1 MRKGVSMKR
10 DVLVT
15 SLVKQKPVQTPVVD
29 RSADGLA
36 RLEHLESQ
44 MAKLSELVRE
54 HAEDVD
60 RLVRIVAEDRD
71 VIRRQLLRK
80 HQEQVRV
87 RKHLPDSNSKEGLD
101 FYHGAEKFRELRSRI
116 VQTLNVPIEAPWRQ
130 SNYPLA
136 CERSDRFKRSLV
148 CTSSALH

>member
-1 MRKGVSMKR
+1 MKR

-15 SLVKQKPVQTPVVD
+15 SLVKQKSALKSVQKAAQKPTV
-29 RSADGLA
+29 GLSKDTLW
-36 RLEHLESQ
+36 RLDHLEHQ

-87 RKHLPDSNSKEGLD
+87 RKHLRDSN
-101 FYHGAEKFRELRSRI
+101 A
-116 VQTLNVPIEAPWRQ
+116 
-130 SNYPLA
+130 
-136 CERSDRFKRSLV
+136 
-148 CTSSALH
+148 

>member
-1 MRKGVSMKR
+1 MKR

-15 SLVKQKPVQTPVVD
+15 SLVKQKAAQNPD
-29 RSADGLA
+29 ANRGADAL
-36 RLEHLESQ
+36 RRVEHLESQ

-80 HQEQVRV
+80 HHERVRV
-87 RKHLPDSNSKEGLD
+87 RKHLRDSNAKVGLD
-101 FYHGAEKFRELRSRI
+101 S
-116 VQTLNVPIEAPWRQ
+116 
-130 SNYPLA
+130 
-136 CERSDRFKRSLV
+136 
-148 CTSSALH
+148 

>member
-1 MRKGVSMKR
+1 MMR

-15 SLVKQKPVQTPVVD
+15 SLVKQKAAAQKPSVD
-29 RSADGLA
+29 RSAEAL
-36 RLEHLESQ
+36 RRVEHLESQ

-80 HQEQVRV
+80 HHERVRV
-87 RKHLPDSNSKEGLD
+87 RKHLRDSNSKVGLD
-101 FYHGAEKFRELRSRI
+101 F
-116 VQTLNVPIEAPWRQ
+116 
-130 SNYPLA
+130 
-136 CERSDRFKRSLV
+136 
-148 CTSSALH
+148 

>member
-1 MRKGVSMKR
+1 MKR

-15 SLVKQKPVQTPVVD
+15 SLVKQKPVQKSVQKTAVD
-29 RSADGLA
+29 RSNDVLW
-36 RLEHLESQ
+36 RLEHLENQ

-80 HQEQVRV
+80 HHERVRV
-87 RKHLPDSNSKEGLD
+87 RKHLRDSNSKVGLD
-101 FYHGAEKFRELRSRI
+101 S
-116 VQTLNVPIEAPWRQ
+116 
-130 SNYPLA
+130 
-136 CERSDRFKRSLV
+136 
-148 CTSSALH
+148 

>member
-1 MRKGVSMKR
+1 MKR

-15 SLVKQKPVQTPVVD
+15 SLVKQQPVKRPSVD
-29 RSADGLA
+29 RSKDAL
-36 RLEHLESQ
+36 RRVEHLESQ
-44 MAKLSELVRE
+44 MATLSELVRE

-87 RKHLPDSNSKEGLD
+87 RKHLRDSNSKVGLD
-101 FYHGAEKFRELRSRI
+101 F
-116 VQTLNVPIEAPWRQ
+116 
-130 SNYPLA
+130 
-136 CERSDRFKRSLV
+136 
-148 CTSSALH
+148 